1 MRMKK
6 WLFLSFLF
14 SVCLTSTAQTDEAL
28 WNITYQAKCKMFET
42 DKSLSQEMQCL
53 AIGKHSSRYY
63 SLHLEWYK
71 KNGSGVCP
79 YKGTLMQFE
88 VYKNMPKAGTMTFI
102 HMPFWVTV
110 EDRMEG
116 LFDWVPAEGDTVICN
131 YPCKKATTKFRGR
144 TWTAWYA
151 LDLPFNDGP
160 WKLHGLPGL
169 ILSAHDA
176 DGLFRFTCL
185 GVKKGHGEL
194 FEYPQYNGKVFVTPE
209 RAEELMTMEY
219 MDDAAYLHM
228 MDGGTM
234 VKRMKNG
241 KEYKFVPKKACLFET
256 FAKPK
261 KDKKKRKK
269 RK

>member
-28 WNITYQAKCKMFET
+28 WNITYQARCKMFET

-116 LFDWVPAEGDTVICN
+116 LFDWVPEEGDTVICN

-144 TWTAWYA
+144 TWTAWYS

-169 ILSAHDA
+169 ILSANDA
-176 DGLFRFTCL
+176 DGLFRFTCM

-194 FEYPQYNGKVFVTPE
+194 FEYPPYKGKKFVTPE
-209 RAEELMTMEY
+209 RAEELMTMEFMDNDAYHY
-219 MDDAAYLHM
+219 MM
-228 MDGGTM
+228 TGGRIY
-234 VKRMKNG
+234 KRTKNG

-256 FAKPK
+256 FPKSK